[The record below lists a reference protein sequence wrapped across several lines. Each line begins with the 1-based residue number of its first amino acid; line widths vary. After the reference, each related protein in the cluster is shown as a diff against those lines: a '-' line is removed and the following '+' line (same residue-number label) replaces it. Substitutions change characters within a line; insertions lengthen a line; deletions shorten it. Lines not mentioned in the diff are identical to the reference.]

1 MIRRTLAAVGAAAVL
16 ALVLSGV
23 ASAHVVK
30 EFGAYSIA
38 LGWLHEPA
46 YVGEDNAV
54 QVIIKDASGKSV
66 DDVPATDLG
75 VTVSAAGQTSARLPL
90 NASFDADTG
99 LGTPGEYT
107 AHLIPTLPG
116 DYTFHLQGTV
126 HGVAVDETAASSD
139 STFDAVED
147 QTSAQ
152 FPVKIPTTTELSAK
166 VDRLDGRVSSATSA
180 ATDASNAATVAL
192 AVGGALGVVGIV
204 LGATGIVLAL
214 RTRRAA

>member
-1 MIRRTLAAVGAAAVL
+1 MIRRTLAAAGGAAVL
-16 ALVLSGV
+16 ALAVSGV

-30 EFGAYSIA
+30 EFGTYSIA

-66 DDVPATDLG
+66 DDVPPTDLG
-75 VTVSAAGQTSARLPL
+75 VTVSAVGQTSARLPL

-116 DYTFHLQGTV
+116 DYTFHLQGSV
-126 HGVAVDETAASSD
+126 HGVAVDETATSSD
-139 STFDAVED
+139 STFDAVQD

-166 VDRLDGRVSSATSA
+166 VDRLDARASSANA
-180 ATDASNAATVAL
+180 AASDASNTATL
-192 AVGGALGVVGIV
+192 SIAVGGVLGVVGIL